1 MRSVWMENQ
10 GRDEVVSVDGQ
21 DEQLLSAI
29 NAARQSLR
37 QFLDAFFSPK
47 PNQRNFLL
55 KVAFDAEGQTEHIW
69 LTDLDLMASPPTGV
83 VANEPET
90 LPLTY
95 MDRVPFDPALVT
107 DWMYY
112 EADCLV
118 GAFTTRVLRSSAR
131 SN

>member
-1 MRSVWMENQ
+1 MENQ

-55 KVAFDAEGQTEHIW
+55 KVAFDAEGQ
-69 LTDLDLMASPPTGV
+69 
-83 VANEPET
+83 
-90 LPLTY
+90 
-95 MDRVPFDPALVT
+95 
-107 DWMYY
+107 
-112 EADCLV
+112 
-118 GAFTTRVLRSSAR
+118 RSIFG
-131 SN
+131 

>member
-1 MRSVWMENQ
+1 MENQ

-55 KVAFDAEGQTEHIW
+55 KVAFNVESRTEHIW
-69 LTDLDLMASPPTGV
+69 LADLDLMASPPTGV
-83 VANEPET
+83 VANEPRT
-90 LPLTY
+90 PSLTY
-95 MDRVPFDPALVT
+95 MDRVPFDPVLVS

-112 EADCLV
+112 EDDCLV
-118 GAFTTRVLRSSAR
+118 GAFTTRVLQSSAR
-131 SN
+131 PN